1 MNRFIQLNNLI
12 VRAAKFCAIAAFIVM
27 VVSSSLQIVFR
38 FILNIPLPWSEELS
52 RYAFVWSTTL
62 GISIYMRGRKHSSV
76 DILENFLPQGARRGL
91 FVVIDLLCEVFFAI
105 MIFGGIKMVSVT
117 MRQISPS
124 LSIPMGYMYLSIP
137 ISGLI
142 MALMSA
148 ENLLKLFCSP
158 QGGQN

>member
-1 MNRFIQLNNLI
+1 
-12 VRAAKFCAIAAFIVM
+12 
-27 VVSSSLQIVFR
+27 
-38 FILNIPLPWSEELS
+38 
-52 RYAFVWSTTL
+52 
-62 GISIYMRGRKHSSV
+62 MRGRKHSSV